1 MISSLNN
8 TAVTGTGIGLSKLSS
23 MGKVTQCRNKNELIA
38 YYLKNAP
45 KLFVDNKKRVN
56 KMLLMRGKS
65 VLNMRRAVSQMSE
78 VNFNKS

>member
-23 MGKVTQCRNKNELIA
+23 MGKVTQWRNKNELIA

-65 VLNMRRAVSQMSE
+65 VLNMRRAVSQMRE